1 MHRLVPSSR
10 LFSRSITSLTRKIH
24 HNNCTYDHLCV
35 RCLSNQSNQQG
46 NQHEWSSRHT
56 AYATV
61 AATSLVS
68 LYFLVKSLRR
78 DENRWS
84 CYRSAYCQKKHVVPG
99 AIPEAKASTVTKD
112 ENQTTEAEQTDRE
125 SSDTEL
131 PFYKYL
137 IVGAGTSSVSAYR
150 AIKARDPKAKILI
163 IGEEPD
169 VPYERPPLSKELW
182 YVNSALARE
191 YKIGKSKR
199 DSIFYEPRPFY
210 LSPKAL
216 LEAENGGVGLI
227 SGKKVV
233 KLDGQ
238 KKKVWLNDGTEILYD
253 KCLLATGGRPKNHP
267 VMEAAE
273 KEVQD
278 RTILFR
284 NTSDFTRLHEAV
296 EKSKSVAI
304 IGGGFLGSE
313 LACALG
319 FKGLKTYQIIQE
331 KGNLGT
337 VLPEYLSKHTTEKVQ
352 ESGVDVLTSLTVTEA
367 QYSNN
372 QVEITLSD
380 GRKISVDNVVVCVGL
395 EPNVD
400 LAKTSNLELDEKHG
414 GFRVNAELEAMSGLW
429 VAGDVSCFYDIKLGR
444 RRIEHHNHAWVS
456 GKLAGENMTGASK
469 MYRYQSIFWSDLEPY
484 VSFQAIGIID
494 SSLETYAVFEKPP
507 EKKKQRKKK
516 TKESNLEIAKKTTEE
531 SLGTNEEVSKDTGSE
546 AEKPKDEFNKGVIFY
561 LRGGSI
567 VGILLWNIT
576 GKIYR
581 ARQVISDGCRDEDLY
596 EVAKLF
602 FAPRKQ
608 RTED

>member
-10 LFSRSITSLTRKIH
+10 LFSRSITSLPRKIQ

-84 CYRSAYCQKKHVVPG
+84 CYKIAYCQKKHVVPG
-99 AIPEAKASTVTKD
+99 AIPEAKASTVTKN
-112 ENQTTEAEQTDRE
+112 ENKTTESEQTDKA

-169 VPYERPPLSKELW
+169 APYERPPLSKELW
-182 YVNSALARE
+182 YVGSALAKE

-216 LEAENGGVGLI
+216 QEAEYGGVGLI

-267 VMEAAE
+267 VMETAE

-284 NTSDFTRLHEAV
+284 NTSDFTRLHDAV

-367 QYSNN
+367 QYNNN
-372 QVEITLSD
+372 QVELTLSD

-494 SSLETYAVFEKPP
+494 SNLETYSVFEKPP
-507 EKKKQRKKK
+507 EKKRRKKK

-546 AEKPKDEFNKGVIFY
+546 SEKPTEDFNKGVIFY
-561 LRGGSI
+561 LRGGSV

>member
-10 LFSRSITSLTRKIH
+10 VFSRSYTCH
-24 HNNCTYDHLCV
+24 HLCV
-35 RCLSNQSNQQG
+35 RCLSNRSDYKGKQNDGSFK
-46 NQHEWSSRHT
+46 HT
-56 AYATV
+56 GYAAM

-68 LYFLVKSLRR
+68 LYMLVKSLRR
-78 DENRWS
+78 DDDQWS
-84 CYRSAYCQKKHVVPG
+84 CYNTACCQTRHVVPG
-99 AIPEAKASTVTKD
+99 IVPGKEPSSAAEGESNPS
-112 ENQTTEAEQTDRE
+112 QTEQTDDKTPE
-125 SSDTEL
+125 SWT

-137 IVGAGTSSVSAYR
+137 IVGGGTSSVSAYR

-182 YVNSALARE
+182 FVDSALAKD
-191 YKIGKSKR
+191 YKFGKSKR
-199 DSIFYEPRPFY
+199 ENVFYEPRSFY
-210 LSPKAL
+210 LSPEALQKA
-216 LEAENGGVGLI
+216 EIGGVGLI

-238 KKKVWLNDGTEILYD
+238 QKKVWLNDGTEILYD

-296 EKSKSVAI
+296 EGSRSVAI

-319 FKGLKTYQIIQE
+319 FKGMKVYQIIQE

-352 ESGVDVLTSLTVTEA
+352 ESGVDVLTSQTVTDA
-367 QYSNN
+367 QFNADQ
-372 QVEITLSD
+372 QVELTLD
-380 GRKISVDNVVVCVGL
+380 NGNKISVDNVVVCVGL

-400 LAKTSNLELDEKHG
+400 LAKTSNLEVDEKHG

-484 VSFQAIGIID
+484 VSFQAIGIVD
-494 SSLETYAVFEKPP
+494 SNLETYAVFERPP
-507 EKKKQRKKK
+507 EKKKKKK
-516 TKESNLEIAKKTTEE
+516 ATESSTEIAENSKVVKQ
-531 SLGTNEEVSKDTGSE
+531 SAGTSQFSTEVSKD
-546 AEKPKDEFNKGVIFY
+546 PKSVEPKEEFNKGVIFY

-567 VGILLWNIT
+567 VGVLMWNIS

-602 FAPRKQ
+602 FAPKKQ
-608 RTED
+608 RQED